1 MNLFEGLIFYEIVLL
16 CLGVLFF
23 FVLLFVLIY
32 FVIKNRPI
40 KAVIPLFL
48 VSVIMISFPGIQKI
62 KFDNGVIEIEKLTQE
77 VEQNPGDSE
86 AKKELANKLSKIENR
101 PVLNPLTIKKLEKAF
116 TAIGDTRK
124 ATILKDKLRIIKPV
138 RRE

>member
-32 FVIKNRPI
+32 FVVKNRPI

-48 VSVIMISFPGIQKI
+48 VSVVMISFPGIQKI
-62 KFDNGVIEIEKLTQE
+62 RFDNGVIEIEKLTQE
-77 VEQNPGDSE
+77 VEQNPGDSA

>member
-1 MNLFEGLIFYEIVLL
+1 MSLFEGLFIYEIVFLV
-16 CLGVLFF
+16 LGVLFF
-23 FVLLFVLIY
+23 LVLLFILVY
-32 FVIKNRPI
+32 FVVKNRRI
-40 KAVIPLFL
+40 KWLVPLFL
-48 VSVIMISFPGIQKI
+48 ISFTMIGFPGIQKI
-62 KFDNGVIEIEKLTQE
+62 KFENGMLEIERSTQK
-77 VEQNPGDSE
+77 VEQNPGDSA

-116 TAIGDTRK
+116 TVIGDTRK